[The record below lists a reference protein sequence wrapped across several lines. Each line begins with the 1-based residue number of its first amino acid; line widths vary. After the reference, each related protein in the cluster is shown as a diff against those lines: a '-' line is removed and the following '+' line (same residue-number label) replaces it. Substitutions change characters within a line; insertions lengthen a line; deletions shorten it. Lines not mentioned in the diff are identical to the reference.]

1 MPSPCPR
8 QTLHIWILAFA
19 WAADEDLFEL
29 NYSVKET

>member
-8 QTLHIWILAFA
+8 QLCTFGYLPSA